1 MLTRQV
7 GTCCRSLLNTKIS
20 LQMSDFRA
28 LMKAKA
34 GSGLTGKDKAKY
46 LRSLK
51 EERADK
57 QLAVKPIVTK
67 EQSTASIS
75 SSGSSSGAASLKQV
89 RVISIPSLST
99 APSKISATSVPTVP
113 LTSIEPRPAPTAH
126 VGGLVGYDDELEE
139 SVPMPNGNR
148 SDSGPPP
155 GFFDEQPPSGFFDEV
170 HPRDSFEE
178 KQKISHNNA
187 ADEYTGATPTTVSI
201 FFPDMF

>member
-1 MLTRQV
+1 MA
-7 GTCCRSLLNTKIS
+7 
-20 LQMSDFRA
+20 DFRA

-57 QLAVKPIVTK
+57 QLSVKPVVTK

-75 SSGSSSGAASLKQV
+75 SSVSSSGAASLKQV

-99 APSKISATSVPTVP
+99 APLKVSATSAPTVA
-113 LTSIEPRPAPTAH
+113 LVFMEPKPAPTAY

-139 SVPMPNGNR
+139 SVPISNGNR

-170 HPRDSFEE
+170 PPRDIFEE
-178 KQKISHNNA
+178 KRQISHNNA
-187 ADEYTGATPTTVSI
+187 ADEYTGATSTSVSI
-201 FFPDMF
+201 LFPDMF